1 MNKAALETLKT
12 SDPALNRFAHAVKQ
26 NMDQMT
32 GQTRNSTRMEPL
44 ALDATLPEVI
54 ARLNEI
60 ADRLQ

>member
-1 MNKAALETLKT
+1 MTKAALEKLQTA
-12 SDPALNRFAHAVKQ
+12 DPALNRFAAAVKQ

-32 GQTRNSTRMEPL
+32 GQTRNATRMMPL
-44 ALDATLPEVI
+44 ASDATLAQII